1 MTTKVYNV
9 PIMLAVRAD
18 SQLDA
23 LRVAEE
29 ELDYLCRLDDSPALG
44 YEMPTDENA
53 HKVTDDYFEEE
64 DAP

>member
-9 PIMLAVRAD
+9 PITFIVRAE

-23 LRVAEE
+23 LRVADE
-29 ELDYLCRLDDSPALG
+29 ELGYLCGLDSPALG

-53 HKVTDDYFEEE
+53 HKVTEEE
-64 DAP
+64 DA

>member
-9 PIMLAVRAD
+9 PIGFIVRAD
-18 SQLDA
+18 SPQDA

-29 ELDYLCRLDDSPALG
+29 ELNYLCGLDSPALG

-53 HKVTDDYFEEE
+53 HKVTEE
-64 DAP
+64 DA